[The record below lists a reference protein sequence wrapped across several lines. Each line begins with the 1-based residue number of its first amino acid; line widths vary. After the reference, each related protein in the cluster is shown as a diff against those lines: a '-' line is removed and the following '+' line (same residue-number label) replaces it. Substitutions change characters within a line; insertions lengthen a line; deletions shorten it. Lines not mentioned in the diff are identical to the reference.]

1 MLNKQRSKAILA
13 LALPI
18 IGGMMSQNI
27 LNLVD
32 TAMVGRLGAPALA
45 AVGLGGF
52 LNYMAVAFLLGL
64 SAGVQAM
71 VSRRMGEGKESQAAY
86 PLNAA
91 LLLILVAAIPM
102 TLILY
107 LLSPHLIEWF
117 NPDPLVMEQG
127 TPYLQAR
134 FLGLL
139 SLAVHFSFR
148 GYWSAIQMTKIYLK
162 ALLFAHASNIVI
174 SYVLIFGKFGMPAL
188 GTFGAGLGTSISITL
203 AVFYYFYCALKHT
216 RGYGFLENLPTKAT
230 VMQMIKTSVPSSVQQ
245 FFFAAGFAALYWI
258 IGQVGTEELA
268 GANVIINIM
277 LVGLLPAMGFGLG
290 GATVVGQALGKKDVD
305 GAHLWG
311 WDTVKLACITAFALM
326 LPVILFPDAILKVF
340 LTDQTSVIE
349 LARLPLQLA
358 ALSLAVEC
366 IGIVLFNA
374 INGAGDTTST
384 MKISFALQWLLF
396 LPMAWLVGP
405 YLGMGL
411 TAIWI
416 GQISY
421 RLIFTWAMIG
431 MWQGRKWSTV
441 EV

>member
-13 LALPI
+13 LSLPI

-32 TAMVGRLGAPALA
+32 AAMVGQLGAPALA

-52 LNYMAVAFLLGL
+52 LNYMCVAFLLGL

-71 VSRRMGEGKESQAAY
+71 VSRRMGEGKTEQAAY

-91 LLLILVAAIPM
+91 LLLILAAALPM
-102 TLILY
+102 TVILY
-107 LLSPHLIEWF
+107 FLSPHLIEWF

-134 FLGLL
+134 FLGLI

-148 GYWSAIQMTKIYLK
+148 GYWSAIHMTKIYLK
-162 ALLFAHASNIVI
+162 ALLFAHASNIGI
-174 SYVLIFGKFGMPAL
+174 SYVLIFGKLGMPAL
-188 GTFGAGLGTSISITL
+188 GTYGAGLGTSISITL
-203 AVFYYFYCALKHT
+203 AVFYYFYCAMKHT
-216 RGYGFLENLPTKAT
+216 RGYGFLTHLPTRAT
-230 VMQMIKTSVPSSVQQ
+230 VKQMIKTSVPSSIQQ
-245 FFFAAGFAALYWI
+245 FFFAAGFTVLFWI
-258 IGQVGTEELA
+258 VGEVGTRELA
-268 GANVIINIM
+268 GANVIINLM
-277 LVGLLPAMGFGLG
+277 LVGILPAMGFGLG
-290 GATVVGQALGKKDVD
+290 GATLVGQALGKKDID
-305 GAHLWG
+305 AAQQWG
-311 WDTVKLACITAFALM
+311 WDTVKLACITAGFLM
-326 LPVILFPDAILKVF
+326 LPVLIFPDLILSVF
-340 LTDQTSVIE
+340 LTDQSVIE
-349 LARLPLQLA
+349 ITRLPLQLA
-358 ALSLAVEC
+358 ALSLGVEC
-366 IGIVLFNA
+366 IGIVLFNT

-384 MKISFALQWLLF
+384 MKISFALQWIFF
-396 LPMAWLVGP
+396 LPLAWFVGP

-416 GQISY
+416 GHIVY
-421 RLIFTWAMIG
+421 RLILTWAMVS

>member
-1 MLNKQRSKAILA
+1 MLDKKRSKAILA
-13 LALPI
+13 LSLPI

-52 LNYMAVAFLLGL
+52 LNYMCVAFLLGL

-71 VSRRMGEGKESQAAY
+71 VSRRMGENKEKEAAY

-91 LLLILVAAIPM
+91 LLLILIAAIPM
-102 TLILY
+102 TALLY
-107 LLSPHLIEWF
+107 VLSPHLIQWF
-117 NPDPLVMEQG
+117 NPDPLVVEQG

-134 FLGLL
+134 FLGLI

-148 GYWSAIQMTKIYLK
+148 GYWSAIKMTKVYLK
-162 ALLFAHASNIVI
+162 ALLFAHTSNILI
-174 SYVLIFGKFGMPAL
+174 SYVLIFGKLGMPAL
-188 GTFGAGLGTSISITL
+188 GTYGAGLGTSISITL

-216 RGYGFLENLPTKAT
+216 RKYGFLENLPSKTT
-230 VMQMIKTSVPSSVQQ
+230 VKQMIKTSVPSSVQQ

-258 IGQVGTEELA
+258 IGQVGTAELA
-268 GANVIINIM
+268 GANVIINLM

-290 GATVVGQALGKKDVD
+290 GATLVGQSLGKKNI
-305 GAHLWG
+305 GAAHQWG
-311 WDTVKLACITAFALM
+311 WDTVKLACITAAFLM
-326 LPVILFPDAILKVF
+326 IPVILFPELILKAF
-340 LTDQTSVIE
+340 LTDQAVID
-349 LARLPLQLA
+349 LTCLPLQLA
-358 ALSLAVEC
+358 ALSLGVEC
-366 IGIVLFNA
+366 IGIVLFNT

-384 MKISFALQWLLF
+384 MKISFALQWIVF
-396 LPMAWLVGP
+396 LPAAWLVGP

-416 GQISY
+416 GQILY
-421 RLIFTWAMIG
+421 RLIFTWAMIH
-431 MWQGRKWSTV
+431 MWQAKKWSTI

>member
-1 MLNKQRSKAILA
+1 MLNQQRSKAILA
-13 LALPI
+13 LSLPI

-52 LNYMAVAFLLGL
+52 LNYMSVAFLLGL

-71 VSRRMGEGKESQAAY
+71 VSRRIGEGKEHQAAY

-91 LLLILVAAIPM
+91 LLLILAAAVPM
-102 TLILY
+102 TVLLY

-134 FLGLL
+134 FLGLI

-148 GYWSAIQMTKIYLK
+148 GYWSAIQMTKVYLK
-162 ALLFAHASNIVI
+162 ALLFAHTSNIII
-174 SYVLIFGKFGMPAL
+174 SYVLIFGKLGMPAL

-203 AVFYYFYCALKHT
+203 AVFYYFYCAWKHT

-230 VMQMIKTSVPSSVQQ
+230 VLQMIRTSVPSSVQQ

-290 GATVVGQALGKKDVD
+290 GATLVGQALGRQDVD
-305 GAHLWG
+305 AAHLWG
-311 WDTVKLACITAFALM
+311 WDTVKLGCLTAFFLM
-326 LPVILFPDAILKVF
+326 LPVIMFPAWVLSLFLPDQPA
-340 LTDQTSVIE
+340 VIE
-349 LARLPLQLA
+349 LTQLPLRLA
-358 ALSLAVEC
+358 ALSLSVEC
-366 IGIVLFNA
+366 IGIVLFNT

-416 GQISY
+416 GQIIY
-421 RLIFTWAMIG
+421 RLIFTWAMIH
-431 MWQGRKWSTV
+431 MWQKRHWSTV

>member
-1 MLNKQRSKAILA
+1 MLNKKRSKAILA
-13 LALPI
+13 VSLPI

-52 LNYMAVAFLLGL
+52 LNYMCVAFLLGL

-71 VSRRMGEGKESQAAY
+71 VSRRIGEDKQAEAAY

-91 LLLILVAAIPM
+91 LLLILLAAIPM
-102 TLILY
+102 TLLLY
-107 LLSPHLIEWF
+107 VLSPYLIAWF

-134 FLGLL
+134 FMGLI

-148 GYWSAIQMTKIYLK
+148 GYWSAIQMTKVYLK
-162 ALLFAHASNIVI
+162 ALLFAHTSNIII
-174 SYVLIFGKFGMPAL
+174 SYVLIFGKLGMPAL

-203 AVFYYFYCALKHT
+203 AVFYYFYCAWKHT
-216 RGYGFLENLPTKAT
+216 RGYGFLESLPTKVT
-230 VMQMIKTSVPSSVQQ
+230 VKQMIKTSVPSSVQQ

-258 IGQVGTEELA
+258 IGQVGTAELA

-290 GATVVGQALGKKDVD
+290 GATLVGQALGKKNIDA
-305 GAHLWG
+305 AHLWG
-311 WDTVKLACITAFALM
+311 WDTVKLGCLTAFVLM
-326 LPVILFPDAILKVF
+326 LPVWLFPDWVLGLF
-340 LTDQTSVIE
+340 LPDQPAVIE
-349 LARLPLQLA
+349 LTRLPLQLA

-366 IGIVLFNA
+366 IGIVLFNT

-396 LPMAWLVGP
+396 LPLAWLVGP

-416 GQISY
+416 GQIMY
-421 RLIFTWAMIG
+421 RLIFTWAMVH

>member
-1 MLNKQRSKAILA
+1 MLDKQRSKAILA
-13 LALPI
+13 LSLPI

-52 LNYMAVAFLLGL
+52 LNYMCVAFLLGL

-71 VSRRMGEGKESQAAY
+71 VSRRMGEEKQSEAAY

-91 LLLILVAAIPM
+91 LLLILIAAVPM
-102 TLILY
+102 TVLLYFISPYLI
-107 LLSPHLIEWF
+107 SWF
-117 NPDPLVMEQG
+117 NPDPLVVEQG

-134 FLGLL
+134 FLGLI

-148 GYWSAIQMTKIYLK
+148 GYWSAINMTKIYLK
-162 ALLFAHASNIVI
+162 ALLFAHASNIAI
-174 SYVLIFGKFGMPAL
+174 SYVLIFGKLGMPAL
-188 GTFGAGLGTSISITL
+188 GTYGAGLGTSISITL

-216 RGYGFLENLPTKAT
+216 RGYGFLENLPSKAT
-230 VMQMIKTSVPSSVQQ
+230 VKQMIKTSVPSSIQQ

-258 IGQVGTEELA
+258 IGQVGTNELA
-268 GANVIINIM
+268 GANVIINLM

-290 GATVVGQALGKKDVD
+290 GATLVGQALGKKNID
-305 GAHLWG
+305 AAQQWG
-311 WDTVKLACITAFALM
+311 WDTVKLACITAAFLM
-326 LPVILFPDAILKVF
+326 LPVMFFPDLILRVF
-340 LTDQTSVIE
+340 LTDQSVID
-349 LARLPLQLA
+349 LTRLPLQLA
-358 ALSLAVEC
+358 ALSLGVEC
-366 IGIVLFNA
+366 IGIVLFNT

-384 MKISFALQWLLF
+384 MKISFALQWIVF
-396 LPMAWLVGP
+396 LPAAWLVGP

-416 GQISY
+416 GQILY
-421 RLIFTWAMIG
+421 RLVFTWAMIH
-431 MWQGRKWSTV
+431 MWQARKWSTI